1 MNTFTGTRTAIK
13 EAGDA
18 LGGEIPGGA
27 YRPWFFNATAS
38 DVAFLKSKP
47 LLFGPSLSL
56 VEAGAQFGGQ
66 VVNYAVRRRRKKGEK
81 KTTYLSRRRRRRSRC
96 DLHRQRLA
104 YYHH

>member
-66 VVNYAVRRRRKKGEK
+66 VVNYAVRRRRKKREK
-81 KTTYLSRRRRRRSRC
+81 KTTYLSRRRRRSRC
-96 DLHRQRLA
+96 DLHRQRGA